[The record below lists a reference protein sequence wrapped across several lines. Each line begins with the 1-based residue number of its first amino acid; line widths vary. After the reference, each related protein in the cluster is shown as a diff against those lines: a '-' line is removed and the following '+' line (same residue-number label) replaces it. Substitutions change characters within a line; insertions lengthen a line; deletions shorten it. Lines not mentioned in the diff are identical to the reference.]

1 MLSTKYTMNERSI
14 VIPIK
19 ENLSTSM
26 KNDSPKG
33 QYSLKQNCFDP
44 SKSSPPNMFM
54 IKLHMMMSIYN
65 DKSDDLDNK
74 EDNFDSE

>member
-54 IKLHMMMSIYN
+54 IKLHMRMSIYN
-65 DKSDDLDNK
+65 DTSDHLDNE

>member
-19 ENLSTSM
+19 ENLSTLM

-44 SKSSPPNMFM
+44 SKSSPPNKFM
-54 IKLHMMMSIYN
+54 MKLHMRMCNYTSLFIN
-65 DKSDDLDNK
+65 
-74 EDNFDSE
+74 EDNRESE